1 MLALVSKLNDS
12 HRANTDLPYR
22 MASTMLLL
30 LAASRIPALKQR
42 LDSRILEAG
51 SHLTCLI
58 EPWMHLHDPVS
69 PSVRQSL
76 RMIGEVNTLL
86 HAEFE
91 QDGRNLDERLRGLI

>member
-1 MLALVSKLNDS
+1 
-12 HRANTDLPYR
+12 

-30 LAASRIPALKQR
+30 LAASRISALKQR
-42 LDSRILEAG
+42 LDSRVLEAG
-51 SHLTCLI
+51 SHLTRLI